1 MIFELF
7 SWIYISLVCLIW
19 GNWIL
24 KSLFGIQNIDVIE
37 FPVICFIGMS
47 VFGII
52 TFYLSLL
59 VPLFPVIKWGL
70 QLLAMVPLMRGSIRN
85 EILSQL
91 KRCFR
96 HFTMMG
102 FIFLAVSTAMVLVV
116 CSAPVIHPDTLNYHV
131 FSTQIFDL
139 FGALPGIANL
149 KPELGFQSMWFAA
162 LAFFHFSFSESI
174 LIFPLNGCVMIWVVI
189 FLISGAS
196 GIKKTLN
203 SPGTLTRQIW
213 YLVLILFALLSWTQ
227 IRLTAS
233 SLSPDFI
240 AAITILLAFY
250 FFSGIRSLQEREN
263 SDLIAVFLSAV
274 AVSIKLS
281 AIPVLLIT
289 GVIAGFYL
297 ARRKFVMVIQVGL
310 LLTLLLT
317 PIVIRN
323 IISTGYPVYPSTF
336 ADFFNTD
343 WKIEKTNVL
352 NFQKYITAYARYPV
366 LRSDS
371 VPAYEK
377 SWIDWLPLWWNH
389 LYMVDRALMIVVISG
404 ILLNVFFLRKIR
416 FAYSRRLYSGL
427 FIAMIGTGFWFVNA
441 PDPRFG
447 TGFLLPFVYFL
458 YFPFVVYWTAKKAE
472 FIKKAQNAAMK
483 IATFL
488 MLIYIGYRAVYFFH
502 PRQLFFP
509 EGIKQ
514 VSNAQS
520 DCDAK
525 IKKMV
530 LTNTVPLPP
539 LTDSCMFF
547 RFRGTSIKQGFM
559 PAQGLLH

>member
-1 MIFELF
+1 MIFELV
-7 SWIYISLVCLIW
+7 SWIYISLACLIC

-59 VPLFPVIKWGL
+59 VPLFSVIKWGL
-70 QLLAMVPLMRGSIRN
+70 QLLALVPLIRSSIRN

-91 KRCFR
+91 KRCFG
-96 HFTMMG
+96 HFTMIG

-116 CSAPVIHPDTLNYHV
+116 CSAPVIHPDSLNYHV

-139 FGALPGIANL
+139 FGAVPGIANL
-149 KPELGFQSMWFAA
+149 KPEFGFQSMWFAA

-203 SPGTLTRQIW
+203 SPGILTRQVW

-377 SWIDWLPLWWNH
+377 SWTDWLPLWWNH

-458 YFPFVVYWTAKKAE
+458 YFPFVEYWTGKRVE
-472 FIKKAQNAAMK
+472 FIKKAQNATMK

-509 EGIKQ
+509 AGIKQ
-514 VSNAQS
+514 VSNAEN

-539 LTDSCMFF
+539 LADSCMFF
-547 RFRGTSIKQGFM
+547 RFRGTTIKQGFM
-559 PAQGLLH
+559 PAPGLLH